1 MRERKQPDPE
11 KIRALQKALEEYSGQ
26 EPLIDE
32 TREKALSRIRERA
45 LLLLDSRSRSRQELR
60 DRLVK
65 AEFEPELVDEVL
77 DSFQRNG
84 LVDDLTFAREWV
96 RQRFERRGKSAAMLD
111 VELQRKGVGDAD
123 RAEALSVI
131 EREDER
137 EVARGLA
144 VKKARQVKRVP
155 EDRQQRDK
163 ELRRIVGVL
172 ARRGF
177 NSGMSLQI
185 AREALAERC
194 AELESESVED

>member
-1 MRERKQPDPE
+1 MRERQQPDPE
-11 KIRALQKALEEYSGQ
+11 KVRALQKALEEYSGQ

-45 LLLLDSRSRSRQELR
+45 LLLLDSRARSRQELW

-84 LVDDLTFAREWV
+84 LVDDLAFAREWV
-96 RQRFERRGKSAAMLD
+96 RQRFEWRGKSAAMLD
-111 VELQRKGVGDAD
+111 VELQRKGVREAD
-123 RAEALSVI
+123 RMEALSVI
-131 EREDER
+131 EDEDER
-137 EVARGLA
+137 QVARGLA
-144 VKKARQVKRVP
+144 VKKARQVKTVP
-155 EDRQQRDK
+155 VDRQQRDK

-177 NSGMSLQI
+177 NSGMSLEI
-185 AREALAERC
+185 AREALTDRC
-194 AELESESVED
+194 AELEED

>member
-11 KIRALQKALEEYSGQ
+11 KLRALQKALEEYSGA
-26 EPLIDE
+26 EPLVDE
-32 TREKALSRIRERA
+32 NREKALSRIRERA
-45 LLLLDSRSRSRQELR
+45 LLLLDSRARSRQELR

-111 VELQRKGVGDAD
+111 VELQRKGVGEAD

-131 EREDER
+131 DRDDER
-137 EVARGLA
+137 EVARALA
-144 VKKARQVKRVP
+144 TKKAKQVKRIP

-177 NSGMSLQI
+177 NSGMSLEL
-185 AREALAERC
+185 AREALDERC
-194 AELESESVED
+194 AELEED

>member
-11 KIRALQKALEEYSGQ
+11 KLRALQKALEEYSGA

-32 TREKALSRIRERA
+32 NREKALSRIRERA
-45 LLLLDSRSRSRQELR
+45 LLLLDSRARSRQELR

-84 LVDDLTFAREWV
+84 LVDDLAFAREWV

-111 VELQRKGVGDAD
+111 VELQRKGVGEAD
-123 RAEALSVI
+123 RAEALSTI
-131 EREDER
+131 DRDDER
-137 EVARGLA
+137 HVARALA
-144 VKKARQVKRVP
+144 MKKAKQVKRIP

-177 NSGMSLQI
+177 NSGMSLEL
-185 AREALAERC
+185 AREALDERC
-194 AELESESVED
+194 AELEED

>member
-11 KIRALQKALEEYSGQ
+11 KLRALQKALEEYSGA

-32 TREKALSRIRERA
+32 NREKALSRIRERA
-45 LLLLDSRSRSRQELR
+45 LLLLDSRARSRQELR

-84 LVDDLTFAREWV
+84 LVDDLAFARERV

-111 VELQRKGVGDAD
+111 VELQRKGVGEAD

-131 EREDER
+131 DRDDER
-137 EVARGLA
+137 EVARALA
-144 VKKARQVKRVP
+144 TKKAKQVKRIP

-177 NSGMSLQI
+177 NSGMSLEL
-185 AREALAERC
+185 AREALDERC
-194 AELESESVED
+194 AELEED

>member
-84 LVDDLTFAREWV
+84 LVDDLAFAREWV

-111 VELQRKGVGDAD
+111 VELQGKGVGDAD

>member
-1 MRERKQPDPE
+1 MPDYPAPDPE
-11 KIRALQKALEEYSGQ
+11 KLRALQKALEEYSGA

-32 TREKALSRIRERA
+32 NREQALSRIRERA
-45 LLLLDSRSRSRQELR
+45 LLLLDSRARSRQELR

-111 VELQRKGVGDAD
+111 VELQRKGVGEAD
-123 RAEALSVI
+123 RAEALSAI
-131 EREDER
+131 DRDDER
-137 EVARGLA
+137 AVARALA
-144 VKKARQVKRVP
+144 TKKAKQVKRIP

-177 NSGMSLQI
+177 NSGMSLEL
-185 AREALAERC
+185 AREALDERC
-194 AELESESVED
+194 AELEED

>member
-11 KIRALQKALEEYSGQ
+11 KLRALQKALEEYSGA
-26 EPLIDE
+26 EPLVDE
-32 TREKALSRIRERA
+32 NREKALSRVRERA
-45 LLLLDSRSRSRQELR
+45 LLLLDSRARSRQELR

-84 LVDDLTFAREWV
+84 LVDDLAFAREWV

-111 VELQRKGVGDAD
+111 VELQRKGVGEAD
-123 RAEALSVI
+123 RAEALSAI
-131 EREDER
+131 DRDDER
-137 EVARGLA
+137 AVARALA
-144 VKKARQVKRVP
+144 TKKAKQVKRIP

-177 NSGMSLQI
+177 NSGMSLEL
-185 AREALAERC
+185 ARGALDERC
-194 AELESESVED
+194 AELEED

>member
-1 MRERKQPDPE
+1 MRERQQPDPE

-84 LVDDLTFAREWV
+84 LVDDLAFAREWV

>member
-11 KIRALQKALEEYSGQ
+11 KLRALQKALEEYSGA
-26 EPLIDE
+26 EPLVDE
-32 TREKALSRIRERA
+32 NREKALSRVRERA
-45 LLLLDSRSRSRQELR
+45 LLLLDSRARSRQELR

-111 VELQRKGVGDAD
+111 VELQRKGVGEAD

-131 EREDER
+131 DRDDER
-137 EVARGLA
+137 EVARALA
-144 VKKARQVKRVP
+144 TKKAKQVKRIP

-177 NSGMSLQI
+177 NSGMSLEL
-185 AREALAERC
+185 AREALDERC
-194 AELESESVED
+194 AELEED

>member
-1 MRERKQPDPE
+1 MRERKQPDSE
-11 KIRALQKALEEYSGQ
+11 KLRALQKALEEYSGA
-26 EPLIDE
+26 EPLVDE
-32 TREKALSRIRERA
+32 NREKALSRVRERA
-45 LLLLDSRSRSRQELR
+45 LLLLDSRARPRQELR

-84 LVDDLTFAREWV
+84 LVDDLAFAREWV

-111 VELQRKGVGDAD
+111 VELQRKGVGEAD

-131 EREDER
+131 DRDDER
-137 EVARGLA
+137 EVARALA
-144 VKKARQVKRVP
+144 TKKAKQVKRIP

-177 NSGMSLQI
+177 NSGMSLEL
-185 AREALAERC
+185 AREALDERC
-194 AELESESVED
+194 AELEED

>member
-1 MRERKQPDPE
+1 MRERQQPDPE

-32 TREKALSRIRERA
+32 TREKALARIRDRA
-45 LLLLDSRSRSRQELR
+45 LLLLDSRARSRQELR

-84 LVDDLTFAREWV
+84 LVDDLAFAREWV

-137 EVARGLA
+137 EVARGQA

>member
-11 KIRALQKALEEYSGQ
+11 KLRALQKALEEYSGA

-32 TREKALSRIRERA
+32 NREQALSRIRERA
-45 LLLLDSRSRSRQELR
+45 LLLLDSRARSRQELR

-84 LVDDLTFAREWV
+84 LVDDLAFAREWV

-111 VELQRKGVGDAD
+111 VELQRKGVGEAD
-123 RAEALSVI
+123 RAEALSAI
-131 EREDER
+131 DRDDER
-137 EVARGLA
+137 AVARALA
-144 VKKARQVKRVP
+144 TKKAKQVKRIP

-177 NSGMSLQI
+177 NSGMSLEL
-185 AREALAERC
+185 AREALDERC
-194 AELESESVED
+194 AELEED

>member
-1 MRERKQPDPE
+1 MPDYPAPDPE
-11 KIRALQKALEEYSGQ
+11 KLRALQKALEEYSGQ
-26 EPLIDE
+26 EPFIDE
-32 TREKALSRIRERA
+32 TREKALARIRERA
-45 LLLLDSRSRSRQELR
+45 LLLLDSRARSRQELR

-84 LVDDLTFAREWV
+84 LVDDLAFAREWV

>member
-1 MRERKQPDPE
+1 MPDYPAPDPE
-11 KIRALQKALEEYSGQ
+11 KLRALQKALEEYSGA
-26 EPLIDE
+26 EPLVDE
-32 TREKALSRIRERA
+32 NREKALSRVRERA
-45 LLLLDSRSRSRQELR
+45 LLLLDSRARSRQELR

-111 VELQRKGVGDAD
+111 VELQRKGVGEAD
-123 RAEALSVI
+123 RAEALSAI
-131 EREDER
+131 DRDDER
-137 EVARGLA
+137 AVARALA
-144 VKKARQVKRVP
+144 TKKAKQVKRIP

-177 NSGMSLQI
+177 NSGMSLEL
-185 AREALAERC
+185 AREALDERC
-194 AELESESVED
+194 AELEED

>member
-11 KIRALQKALEEYSGQ
+11 KLRALQKALEEYSGA

-32 TREKALSRIRERA
+32 NREKALSRIRERA
-45 LLLLDSRSRSRQELR
+45 LLLLDSRARSRQELR

-84 LVDDLTFAREWV
+84 LVDDLAFAREWV

-111 VELQRKGVGDAD
+111 VELQRKGVGEAD
-123 RAEALSVI
+123 RAEALSAI
-131 EREDER
+131 DRDDER
-137 EVARGLA
+137 EVARALA
-144 VKKARQVKRVP
+144 TKKAKQVKRIP

-177 NSGMSLQI
+177 NSGMSLEL
-185 AREALAERC
+185 AREALDERC
-194 AELESESVED
+194 AELEED

>member
-1 MRERKQPDPE
+1 MRERQQPDPE
-11 KIRALQKALEEYSGQ
+11 KIRALQKVLEEYSGQ

-84 LVDDLTFAREWV
+84 LVDDLAFAREWV

>member
-11 KIRALQKALEEYSGQ
+11 KLRALQKALEEYSGA

-32 TREKALSRIRERA
+32 NREQALSRIRERA
-45 LLLLDSRSRSRQELR
+45 LLLLDSRARSRQELR

-111 VELQRKGVGDAD
+111 VELQRKGVGEAD
-123 RAEALSVI
+123 RAEALSAI
-131 EREDER
+131 DRDDER
-137 EVARGLA
+137 AVARALA
-144 VKKARQVKRVP
+144 TKKAKQVKRIP

-177 NSGMSLQI
+177 NSGMSLEL
-185 AREALAERC
+185 AREALDERC
-194 AELESESVED
+194 AELEED

>member
-1 MRERKQPDPE
+1 MRERQQPDPE

-84 LVDDLTFAREWV
+84 LVDDLAFAREWV

-111 VELQRKGVGDAD
+111 VELQRKGVGEAD

-131 EREDER
+131 DRDDER
-137 EVARGLA
+137 EVARALA
-144 VKKARQVKRVP
+144 TKKAKQVKRIP

-177 NSGMSLQI
+177 NSGMSLEL
-185 AREALAERC
+185 AREALDERC
-194 AELESESVED
+194 AELEED

>member
-11 KIRALQKALEEYSGQ
+11 KLRALQKALEEYSGA
-26 EPLIDE
+26 EPLVDE
-32 TREKALSRIRERA
+32 NREKALSRVRERA
-45 LLLLDSRSRSRQELR
+45 LLLLDSRARSRQELR

-84 LVDDLTFAREWV
+84 LVDDLAFAREWV

-111 VELQRKGVGDAD
+111 VELQRKGVGEAD

-131 EREDER
+131 DRDDER
-137 EVARGLA
+137 EVARALA
-144 VKKARQVKRVP
+144 TKKAKQVKRIP

-177 NSGMSLQI
+177 NSGMSLEL
-185 AREALAERC
+185 AREALDERC
-194 AELESESVED
+194 AELEED

>member
-11 KIRALQKALEEYSGQ
+11 KLRALQKALEEYSGA

-32 TREKALSRIRERA
+32 NREQALSRIRERA
-45 LLLLDSRSRSRQELR
+45 LLLLDSRARSRQELR

-84 LVDDLTFAREWV
+84 LVDDLAFAREWV

-111 VELQRKGVGDAD
+111 VELQRKGVGEAD
-123 RAEALSVI
+123 RAEALSAI
-131 EREDER
+131 DRDDER
-137 EVARGLA
+137 AVARALA
-144 VKKARQVKRVP
+144 TKKAKQVKRIP

-177 NSGMSLQI
+177 NSGMSLEL
-185 AREALAERC
+185 AREALDERC
-194 AELESESVED
+194 ADLEED

>member
-1 MRERKQPDPE
+1 MPDYPAPDPE
-11 KIRALQKALEEYSGQ
+11 KLRALQKALEEYSGA

-32 TREKALSRIRERA
+32 NREQALSRIRERA
-45 LLLLDSRSRSRQELR
+45 LLLLDSRARSRQELR

-111 VELQRKGVGDAD
+111 VELQRKGVGEAD
-123 RAEALSVI
+123 RAEALSAI
-131 EREDER
+131 DRDDER
-137 EVARGLA
+137 AVARALA
-144 VKKARQVKRVP
+144 TKKAKQVKRIP

-177 NSGMSLQI
+177 NSGMSLEL
-185 AREALAERC
+185 AREALDERC
-194 AELESESVED
+194 VELEED

>member
-1 MRERKQPDPE
+1 MRERQQPDPE

-185 AREALAERC
+185 AREALTERC

>member
-11 KIRALQKALEEYSGQ
+11 KLRALQKALEEYSGA
-26 EPLIDE
+26 EPLVDE
-32 TREKALSRIRERA
+32 NREKALSRIRERA
-45 LLLLDSRSRSRQELR
+45 LLLLDSRARSRQELR

-84 LVDDLTFAREWV
+84 LVDDLAFAREWV

-111 VELQRKGVGDAD
+111 VELQRKGVGEAD

-131 EREDER
+131 DRDDER
-137 EVARGLA
+137 EVARALA
-144 VKKARQVKRVP
+144 TKKAKQVKRIP

-177 NSGMSLQI
+177 NSGMSLEL
-185 AREALAERC
+185 AREALDERC
-194 AELESESVED
+194 AELEED

>member
-1 MRERKQPDPE
+1 MRERQQPDPE

-77 DSFQRNG
+77 DSFRRNG
-84 LVDDLTFAREWV
+84 LVDDLAFAREWV

-163 ELRRIVGVL
+163 ELRRIVGAL

>member
-11 KIRALQKALEEYSGQ
+11 KLRALQKALEEYSGA
-26 EPLIDE
+26 EPLVDE
-32 TREKALSRIRERA
+32 NREKALSRIRERA
-45 LLLLDSRSRSRQELR
+45 LLLLDSRARSRQELR

-111 VELQRKGVGDAD
+111 VELQRKGVGEAD
-123 RAEALSVI
+123 RAEALSAI
-131 EREDER
+131 DRDDER
-137 EVARGLA
+137 AVARALA
-144 VKKARQVKRVP
+144 TKKAKQVKRIP

-177 NSGMSLQI
+177 NSGMSLEL
-185 AREALAERC
+185 AREALDGRC
-194 AELESESVED
+194 AELEED

>member
-11 KIRALQKALEEYSGQ
+11 KLRALQKALEEYSGA
-26 EPLIDE
+26 EPLVDE
-32 TREKALSRIRERA
+32 NREKALSRIRERA
-45 LLLLDSRSRSRQELR
+45 LLLLDSRARSRQELR

>member
-11 KIRALQKALEEYSGQ
+11 KLRALQKALEEYSGA

-32 TREKALSRIRERA
+32 NREQALSRIRERA
-45 LLLLDSRSRSRQELR
+45 LLRLDSRARSRQELR

-84 LVDDLTFAREWV
+84 LVDDLAFAREWV

-111 VELQRKGVGDAD
+111 VELQRKGVGEAD
-123 RAEALSVI
+123 RAEALSAI
-131 EREDER
+131 DRDDER
-137 EVARGLA
+137 AVARALA
-144 VKKARQVKRVP
+144 TKKAKQVKRIP

-177 NSGMSLQI
+177 NSGMSLEL
-185 AREALAERC
+185 AREALDERC
-194 AELESESVED
+194 AELEED

>member
-1 MRERKQPDPE
+1 MRERQQPDPE
-11 KIRALQKALEEYSGQ
+11 KIRALQKVLEEYSGQ

-32 TREKALSRIRERA
+32 TREKALFRIRERA

-84 LVDDLTFAREWV
+84 LVDDLAFAREWV

-131 EREDER
+131 EHEDER

>member
-11 KIRALQKALEEYSGQ
+11 KLRALQKALEEYSGA

-32 TREKALSRIRERA
+32 NREKALSRVRERA
-45 LLLLDSRSRSRQELR
+45 LLLLDSRARSRQELR

-84 LVDDLTFAREWV
+84 LVDDLAFAREWV

-111 VELQRKGVGDAD
+111 VELQRKGVGEAD

-131 EREDER
+131 DRDDER
-137 EVARGLA
+137 EVARALA
-144 VKKARQVKRVP
+144 TKKAKQVKRIP

-177 NSGMSLQI
+177 NSGMSLEL
-185 AREALAERC
+185 AREALDERC
-194 AELESESVED
+194 AELEED

>member
-11 KIRALQKALEEYSGQ
+11 KLRALQKALEEYSGA
-26 EPLIDE
+26 EPLVDE
-32 TREKALSRIRERA
+32 NREKALSRVRERA
-45 LLLLDSRSRSRQELR
+45 LLLLDSRARSRQELR

-111 VELQRKGVGDAD
+111 VELQRKGVGEAD

-131 EREDER
+131 DRDDER
-137 EVARGLA
+137 EVARALA
-144 VKKARQVKRVP
+144 MKKAKQVKRIP

-177 NSGMSLQI
+177 NSGMSLEL
-185 AREALAERC
+185 AREALDERC
-194 AELESESVED
+194 AELEED

>member
-11 KIRALQKALEEYSGQ
+11 KLRALQKALEEYSGA
-26 EPLIDE
+26 EPLVDE
-32 TREKALSRIRERA
+32 NREKALSRVRERA
-45 LLLLDSRSRSRQELR
+45 LLLLDSRARSRQELR

-111 VELQRKGVGDAD
+111 VELQRKGVGEAD
-123 RAEALSVI
+123 RAEALSAI
-131 EREDER
+131 DRDDER
-137 EVARGLA
+137 EVARALA
-144 VKKARQVKRVP
+144 TKKAKQVKRIP

-177 NSGMSLQI
+177 NSGMSLEL
-185 AREALAERC
+185 AREALDERC
-194 AELESESVED
+194 AELEED

>member
-1 MRERKQPDPE
+1 MRERQQPDPE
-11 KIRALQKALEEYSGQ
+11 KVRALQKALEEYSGQ

-45 LLLLDSRSRSRQELR
+45 LLLLDSRARSRQELW

-84 LVDDLTFAREWV
+84 LVDDLAFAREWV

-111 VELQRKGVGDAD
+111 VELQRKGVGEAD
-123 RAEALSVI
+123 RMEALSVI
-131 EREDER
+131 EDEDER
-137 EVARGLA
+137 QVARGLA
-144 VKKARQVKRVP
+144 VKKARQVKTVP
-155 EDRQQRDK
+155 VDRQQRDK

-177 NSGMSLQI
+177 NSGMSLEI

-194 AELESESVED
+194 AELEED

>member
-11 KIRALQKALEEYSGQ
+11 KLRALQKALEEYSGA

-32 TREKALSRIRERA
+32 NREQALSRIRERA
-45 LLLLDSRSRSRQELR
+45 LLLLDSRARSRQELR

-84 LVDDLTFAREWV
+84 LVDDLAFAREWV

-111 VELQRKGVGDAD
+111 VELQRKGVGEAD
-123 RAEALSVI
+123 RAEALSAI
-131 EREDER
+131 DRDDER
-137 EVARGLA
+137 EVARALA
-144 VKKARQVKRVP
+144 MKKAKQVKRIP

-177 NSGMSLQI
+177 NSGMSLEL
-185 AREALAERC
+185 AREALDERC
-194 AELESESVED
+194 AELEED

>member
-1 MRERKQPDPE
+1 MPDYPAPDPE
-11 KIRALQKALEEYSGQ
+11 KLRALQKALEEYSGA
-26 EPLIDE
+26 EPLVDE
-32 TREKALSRIRERA
+32 NREKALSRVRERA
-45 LLLLDSRSRSRQELR
+45 LLLLDSRARSRQELR

-111 VELQRKGVGDAD
+111 VELQRKGVGEAD

-131 EREDER
+131 DRDDER
-137 EVARGLA
+137 EVARALA
-144 VKKARQVKRVP
+144 TKKAKQVKRIP

-177 NSGMSLQI
+177 NSGMSLEL
-185 AREALAERC
+185 AREALDERC
-194 AELESESVED
+194 AELEED

>member
-1 MRERKQPDPE
+1 MPDYPAPDPE
-11 KIRALQKALEEYSGQ
+11 KLRALQKALEEYSGA

-32 TREKALSRIRERA
+32 NREQALSRIRERA
-45 LLLLDSRSRSRQELR
+45 LLLLDSRARSRQELR

-77 DSFQRNG
+77 DSFQHNG

-111 VELQRKGVGDAD
+111 VELQRKGVGEAD
-123 RAEALSVI
+123 RAEALSAI
-131 EREDER
+131 DRDDER
-137 EVARGLA
+137 AVARALA
-144 VKKARQVKRVP
+144 TKKAKQVKRIP

-177 NSGMSLQI
+177 NSGMSLEL
-185 AREALAERC
+185 AREALDERC
-194 AELESESVED
+194 AELEED

>member
-1 MRERKQPDPE
+1 MPDYPAPDPE
-11 KIRALQKALEEYSGQ
+11 KLRALQKALEEYSGA

-32 TREKALSRIRERA
+32 NREQALSRIRERA
-45 LLLLDSRSRSRQELR
+45 LLLLDSRARSRQELR

-84 LVDDLTFAREWV
+84 LVDDLAFAREWV

-111 VELQRKGVGDAD
+111 VELQRKGVGEAD
-123 RAEALSVI
+123 RAEALSAI
-131 EREDER
+131 DRDDER
-137 EVARGLA
+137 AVARALA
-144 VKKARQVKRVP
+144 TKKAKQVKRIP

-177 NSGMSLQI
+177 NSGMSLEL
-185 AREALAERC
+185 AREALDERC
-194 AELESESVED
+194 AELEED

>member
-1 MRERKQPDPE
+1 MRERQQPDPE
-11 KIRALQKALEEYSGQ
+11 RIRALQKALEEYSGQ

-84 LVDDLTFAREWV
+84 LVDDLAFAREWV